1 VGCGKLEWS
10 DALDHALGLLEEGPD
25 AKVREHIASCEACR
39 SDSGEFLVLAD
50 ALRAYGEVTSV
61 KGREGFADRTR
72 SAVRSAFGSTRIQAQ
87 TAAWRVANTGESQRL
102 RRAQLRKRGNLA
114 KALRKVAAI
123 AGAVVAFVV
132 LFCVFFGAAVVDRY
146 CGSLESSLGIDLAAW
161 GLRPSFGDVAER
173 ADAVAA
179 ADDLRALARPVE
191 RLLAREFVSGTRTA
205 ESIVLLELALAVAS
219 QGAPSDA
226 RILAAAVRAA
236 DDREGRAA
244 LAGPHALL
252 ARKARDLW
260 RSGDPEKAKEALLL
274 STLEDS
280 PLADYYS
287 GVIAV
292 AARDA
297 AGGAAKL
304 EAAAAKLPM
313 VWADLAWRRIRSGD
327 MRGARVAVA
336 KAPGGDL
343 KEALRESVNAAS
355 TK

>member
-1 VGCGKLEWS
+1 LGCGKLEWS
-10 DALDHALGLLEEGPD
+10 DALDHALGLLEGGPD

-61 KGREGFADRTR
+61 KGRESFADRTR

-114 KALRKVAAI
+114 RMLRKVGVI
-123 AGAVVAFVV
+123 AGAVVAVVV
-132 LFCVFFGAAVVDRY
+132 LFCAFFGAAVVDRY
-146 CGSLESSLGIDLAAW
+146 CGSVERSLGIDLAAW
-161 GLRPSFGDVAER
+161 GLRPSLGAVVER
-173 ADAVAA
+173 AGAVAT

-205 ESIVLLELALAVAS
+205 ESIVLLELAHAVALE
-219 QGAPSDA
+219 GAPNDA
-226 RILAAAVRAA
+226 RVLALAVRAA
-236 DDREGRAA
+236 DEREGRAA
-244 LAGPHALL
+244 LTEPHALL
-252 ARKARDLW
+252 ARKARNLW
-260 RSGDPEKAKEALLL
+260 RSGELKKAAEALLL

-280 PLADYYS
+280 PLADYYR

-292 AARDA
+292 AAGDKA
-297 AGGAAKL
+297 DGAAKL
-304 EAAAAKLPM
+304 EAAAAKLPV
-313 VWADLAWRRIRSGD
+313 VWADTAWRRSRSGD

-336 KAPGGDL
+336 KAPDGDL
-343 KEALRESVNAAS
+343 KEALREAVNAAS